1 MFLVVPHKQKIVIVL
16 NQAFRARTPPQC
28 SHGWCCASPV
38 DLLIHLHAVQRSFQ
52 QLLGDRFLVAIVG
65 SHLSY
70 HVLECRVVLPDD
82 ATAEHWCRLDMERH
96 NLRAS
101 DTIRHTMADCKSKV
115 KLPKMWTSSLRWV
128 LTQEAQTGPLGKWS
142 CDGQDTQHCLCR
154 NKNVHKMTLSASACI
169 FCAPTLKTPRCI
181 TNLIPWSPRLASC
194 VCVSCLINHIYHLY
208 GKYDWLVCFWTTW
221 ENNKRLDCLQT
232 GE

>member
-1 MFLVVPHKQKIVIVL
+1 MFLVVSHKQKIVIVL
-16 NQAFRARTPPQC
+16 NQAFRARTLPQC
-28 SHGWCCASPV
+28 SHGWRCTSPV
-38 DLLIHLHAVQRSFQ
+38 DLLVHLHGIQTSFQ
-52 QLLGDRFLVAIVG
+52 QLLGDRFLVAIVR

-70 HVLECRVVLPDD
+70 HVLECRVVLPDN

-101 DTIRHTMADCKSKV
+101 DTIRHTMTDCDRGLGWKV
-115 KLPKMWTSSLRWV
+115 KLLKMWTSSLRWV
-128 LTQEAQTGPLGKWS
+128 LTQEAQTGPIGKWS

-154 NKNVHKMTLSASACI
+154 NKNVHKMTLSVSACI

-181 TNLIPWSPRLASC
+181 TNLIPWSPHLASYH
-194 VCVSCLINHIYHLY
+194 LYHLY

-221 ENNKRLDCLQT
+221 RNNKRL
-232 GE
+232 EE